1 MRADFP
7 FKDRYG
13 FEDLVEIMR
22 ILRAPGGCP
31 WDAKQTHQ
39 SIRKN
44 FIEETYEA
52 VEAIDAEDPVLLQEE
67 LGDVLLQVVYHAA
80 MEEEQG
86 TFQIMDVCDGVCKK
100 LIHRHP
106 HIFGDVE
113 ANTAEE
119 VLSNWEAIKQEE
131 KGQKT
136 AAQTLESVS
145 KALPA
150 LMRAE
155 KIQQR
160 AARAGMD
167 YESPADAFRDLQS
180 ELEELNA
187 AVEQESR
194 ERQTEELGDL
204 LFSVVNVSRFI
215 GADPEEALEMAC
227 KKFVDR
233 FAAVEQL
240 AQQRGIEMKSAGI
253 QKLDELWRE
262 VKQGR

>member
-1 MRADFP
+1 MRVDFP

-13 FEDLVEIMR
+13 FEDLIEIMR

-106 HIFGDVE
+106 HSFGDVE

-119 VLSNWEAIKQEE
+119 VLSNWESIKQEE

-167 YESPADAFRDLQS
+167 YESQADAFRDLQS

>member
-1 MRADFP
+1 MRVDFP

-13 FEDLVEIMR
+13 FEDLIEIMR

-31 WDAKQTHQ
+31 WEAKQTHQ

-44 FIEETYEA
+44 FIEEMYEA

-119 VLSNWEAIKQEE
+119 VLSNWESIKQEE

-167 YESPADAFRDLQS
+167 YESQADAFRDLQS

>member
-119 VLSNWEAIKQEE
+119 VLSNWESIKQEE

-167 YESPADAFRDLQS
+167 YESQADAFRDLQS

>member
-1 MRADFP
+1 MRVDFP

-13 FEDLVEIMR
+13 FEDLIEIMR

-119 VLSNWEAIKQEE
+119 VLSNWESIKQEE

-167 YESPADAFRDLQS
+167 YESQADAFRDLQS

>member
-119 VLSNWEAIKQEE
+119 VLSNWESIKQEE

-167 YESPADAFRDLQS
+167 DESQADAFRDLQS

>member
-13 FEDLVEIMR
+13 FEDLIEIMR

-119 VLSNWEAIKQEE
+119 VLSNWESIKQEE

-167 YESPADAFRDLQS
+167 YESQADAFRDLQS

>member
-1 MRADFP
+1 MRVDFP

-13 FEDLVEIMR
+13 FEDLIEIMR

-167 YESPADAFRDLQS
+167 YESQADAFRDLQS